1 MTTDFS
7 LVPWLSLLLALPLI
21 GSPLCALC
29 GRRTTAGR
37 LIALI
42 TGVLLLLT
50 SVGLFLN
57 LPQGLPWLAYEDY
70 SWINQLGIR
79 LTLGMDGLSQV
90 MILLTALLLVA
101 AVLVSW
107 NEANRPP
114 AFYALLLLS
123 TGGIVGVFL
132 ALDLVLFYICWEV
145 MLIPLFFLI
154 GVWGGEQRV
163 RVAVKFLLFS
173 LTGSLLMLLAI
184 IGLYVLHGRQTGDY
198 TFALAALRTT
208 DIPAGLGFW
217 LYGAFLLAFLIK
229 MPVVPLHRWQPDA
242 YSSAPL
248 AGTLLLAG
256 VLAKTG
262 VFGLVRFAF
271 PVFPVQA
278 RASLPL
284 LAALALLGILYAGW
298 VAFNQNDLKRLVA
311 YSSIAH
317 LGFIVLGLSSWHST
331 AVTGSLLQM
340 LNHGLTTAALFI
352 LVSFYERRTGS
363 RQLDALGGL
372 WGRLP
377 VLSALFLLFALASLG
392 LPGLNNF
399 TGEILI
405 LLGVFS
411 SSPLWGALALGGLIL
426 AAAYVLRMVQ
436 GVLWGPVRE
445 VGPRPDLSL
454 QEGLVLVPLAI
465 LVVWLGVYPETFLE
479 PLRHSADLLL
489 DGSRLLSMNGGLP

>member
-1 MTTDFS
+1 
-7 LVPWLSLLLALPLI
+7 
-21 GSPLCALC
+21 
-29 GRRTTAGR
+29 
-37 LIALI
+37 
-42 TGVLLLLT
+42 
-50 SVGLFLN
+50 
-57 LPQGLPWLAYEDY
+57 
-70 SWINQLGIR
+70 
-79 LTLGMDGLSQV
+79 
-90 MILLTALLLVA
+90 
-101 AVLVSW
+101 
-107 NEANRPP
+107 
-114 AFYALLLLS
+114 
-123 TGGIVGVFL
+123 
-132 ALDLVLFYICWEV
+132 
-145 MLIPLFFLI
+145 
-154 GVWGGEQRV
+154 
-163 RVAVKFLLFS
+163 
-173 LTGSLLMLLAI
+173 
-184 IGLYVLHGRQTGDY
+184 
-198 TFALAALRTT
+198 
-208 DIPAGLGFW
+208 
-217 LYGAFLLAFLIK
+217 
-229 MPVVPLHRWQPDA
+229 
-242 YSSAPL
+242 
-248 AGTLLLAG
+248 
-256 VLAKTG
+256 
-262 VFGLVRFAF
+262 
-271 PVFPVQA
+271 
-278 RASLPL
+278 
-284 LAALALLGILYAGW
+284 
-298 VAFNQNDLKRLVA
+298 
-311 YSSIAH
+311 
-317 LGFIVLGLSSWHST
+317 
-331 AVTGSLLQM
+331 VTGSLLQM